1 MNIDSIK
8 QILVA
13 CVADDAPVEALFQA
27 RDIFEIIMAAGKTE
41 FEMPEISLSPEEGKF
56 IRSLF
61 ADNGIDDRIS
71 FYSLL
76 GCADLLMN
84 SSAEAHFF
92 QARRLFQVM
101 LKTL

>member
-1 MNIDSIK
+1 M
-8 QILVA
+8 
-13 CVADDAPVEALFQA
+13 ADDAPVDALFQA
-27 RDIFEIIMAAGKTE
+27 RDIFEMIMAVGKNKFKIPT
-41 FEMPEISLSPEEGKF
+41 ISLSPEDDKF

-61 ADNGIDDRIS
+61 ADNGIADGIS

-92 QARRLFQVM
+92 QARRLFQIM

>member
-1 MNIDSIK
+1 M
-8 QILVA
+8 
-13 CVADDAPVEALFQA
+13 
-27 RDIFEIIMAAGKTE
+27 IMAAGKAE
-41 FEMPEISLSPEEGKF
+41 FEMPGIFLSSEEDKF

-61 ADNGIDDRIS
+61 ADNGIDDMIS

-76 GCADLLMN
+76 ECADLLMN